1 MTTIAEAYYQRIR
14 PLQVRNDS
22 GEVIPA
28 FSVLRITGTVSVN
41 SKIVYKVDKPNTTFE
56 RRYLVNGPVA
66 IPVGKYGFAND
77 GRFVDVEVDYTT
89 AGKNYGPSPGS
100 WKLVYQ
106 RYGFEL
112 FDTPSSSQKYRAIHE
127 PISFVM
133 GVASSG
139 ITAGGSGTMTVRV
152 NGTTAG
158 PWSDITVYH
167 DFLDGGTGIASGDEL
182 FCRWF
187 DVGYRWRVVGATCA

>member
-22 GEVIPA
+22 GEIIPA
-28 FSVLRITGTVSVN
+28 FSILRVTGTVSVN

-77 GRFVDVEVDYTT
+77 GRFVDFDVDYTT
-89 AGKNYGPSPGS
+89 SAKNYGASPGS

-112 FDTPSSSQKYRAIHE
+112 FDAPTSSKKYRGTHE
-127 PISFVM
+127 PITFVM
-133 GVASSG
+133 GKATSG
-139 ITAGGSGTMTVRV
+139 ISAGGSGTMKIYVTP
-152 NGTTAG
+152 TTAG
-158 PWSDITVYH
+158 PWSDITVSH
-167 DFLDGGTGIASGDEL
+167 DFLDGGTAIASGDQL

-187 DVGYRWRVVGATCA
+187 DVSFGWRVVGANCA